1 MMKRK
6 TLLLLLLSTICIA
19 TTAVGQVTEPEAT
32 LKEQSTDTIPG
43 WKTGGVVGF
52 NVAQSALINWAA
64 GGENSFAVNGIFSVF
79 ANYKQGKTTWDNSL
93 DVGYGLLNQGEGSD
107 YKKTDDKIDLLSKFG
122 REAYKNLYF
131 AGLFNFK
138 SQMTAGYNYRADGTK
153 NRISD
158 AFAPAY
164 IIAAIGMDYKPSSY
178 LSIFAAP
185 ATGKTTF
192 VIDDE
197 LSNAGAFGVD
207 PGENSF
213 SEFGGYMR
221 FIFTKNDFESE
232 FLKNVSITSKLDLFS
247 NYLEN
252 PQNIVV
258 NWENLIALRINKF
271 LTVNINTH
279 LIYDDKI
286 KIAKEVD
293 GVEESYPR
301 VQFKEIFGLGISF
314 KF

>member
-1 MMKRK
+1 
-6 TLLLLLLSTICIA
+6 
-19 TTAVGQVTEPEAT
+19 VYG
-32 LKEQSTDTIPG
+32 
-43 WKTGGVVGF
+43 
-52 NVAQSALINWAA
+52 NA
-64 GGENSFAVNGIFSVF
+64 G
-79 ANYKQGKTTWDNSL
+79 
-93 DVGYGLLNQGEGSD
+93 
-107 YKKTDDKIDLLSKFG
+107 
-122 REAYKNLYF
+122 
-131 AGLFNFK
+131 
-138 SQMTAGYNYRADGTK
+138 
-153 NRISD
+153 
-158 AFAPAY
+158 
-164 IIAAIGMDYKPSSY
+164 
-178 LSIFAAP
+178 SIFAAP